1 MIARD
6 PRPAPL
12 CPINDGRNKSGEMRC
27 SINLNKLREELD
39 LEMDSGRGWTDSLLV
54 CQREN
59 ERGESAISFIF
70 EGSIKFVGNLEKIL
84 FVESH
89 SNGFLLLFNETF

>member
-39 LEMDSGRGWTDSLLV
+39 LEMDSGRWM
-54 CQREN
+54 
-59 ERGESAISFIF
+59 
-70 EGSIKFVGNLEKIL
+70 
-84 FVESH
+84 
-89 SNGFLLLFNETF
+89 NGFSVGVSEGE